1 MPDVAALRRLVDV
14 DVLVTGDPA
23 YDEARRSFNGL
34 IDRRPAAIVRPR
46 TSEAAARAV
55 KWASDSGLPIC
66 VRGGGHSVAGHSVAD
81 GALMVDLS
89 SMRSVDVEPG
99 RRLAH
104 AQGGCQWLDVDTA
117 TQAHGLAVTGGTF
130 VDTGIGGLTL
140 GGGIGYLASSCGL
153 TCDNLEGADLVTAAG
168 DIMHVTEDTDP
179 ELLWALRGG
188 GGNFGVV
195 TRFTYR
201 LHPVEMMYGGAL
213 YYRRE
218 DASQVL
224 RRVRDVIATAPD
236 ALMLALFLGR
246 RREFPDPVVELLVAF
261 NGPAEDGVE
270 TVRELR
276 ALPML
281 GDHVG
286 PITYGS
292 LQAYN
297 ALLPFGIRHYWKGH
311 FVREMS
317 DEVIEA
323 TVSAWSMHPE
333 PTGGI
338 LIEMLSGVAQR
349 EDEGTASFG
358 QRAAAANVSAIAAW
372 REPSQDEIQ
381 IAWARAFADALAP
394 HSLTGGGYVNY
405 ATPDEPADRVRSAY
419 GPERY
424 DRLVAVKRR
433 LDPTNRFRYNLNVA
447 PDQGGADSGSPA
459 VV

>member
-1 MPDVAALRRLVDV
+1 MQDLAALRQLGDV
-14 DVLVTGDPA
+14 EVLVAGDPA
-23 YDEARRSFNGL
+23 YDDARRSFNGL
-34 IDRRPAAIVRPR
+34 IDRRPLVIVRPQGTDGVAGAVR
-46 TSEAAARAV
+46 WAGEAGV
-55 KWASDSGLPIC
+55 PVC

-89 SMRSVDVEPG
+89 GMRSVDIEPG
-99 RRLAH
+99 QRVAH
-104 AQGGCQWLDVDTA
+104 ADGGCQWLDVDTA

-140 GGGIGYLASSCGL
+140 GGGIGYLGSSCGL
-153 TCDNLEGADLVTAAG
+153 TCDNLVAADLVTAAG
-168 DIMHVTEDTDP
+168 DVLHVTEHTDP

-201 LHPVEMMYGGAL
+201 LHQVGLMYAGGL

-218 DASQVL
+218 DLSEVL
-224 RRVRDVIATAPD
+224 TRVREVIASAPD

-246 RREFPDPVVELLVAF
+246 RPGFPDPVVELLVAF
-261 NGPAEDGVE
+261 SGPAADGEDAIQA
-270 TVRELR
+270 LR
-276 ALPML
+276 TLPVL
-281 GDHVG
+281 DDRVG
-286 PITYGS
+286 PMSYGA

-317 DEVIEA
+317 DDVIAA
-323 TVSAWSMHPE
+323 TAAAWATHPE

-338 LIEMLSGVAQR
+338 LIELLSGVARR
-349 EDEGTASFG
+349 EGAETASFG

-372 REPSQDEIQ
+372 RDASEDEAQ
-381 IAWARAFADALAP
+381 IAWSRAFADALAP
-394 HSLTGGGYVNY
+394 YSLTGGGYVNY
-405 ATPDEPADRVRSAY
+405 ATPDEPADRVRNAY

-433 LDPTNRFRYNLNVA
+433 LDPTNRFRYNLNIA
-447 PDQGGADSGSPA
+447 PD
-459 VV
+459 